1 VAPLTTTALSS
12 APAEHAGVASAV
24 NNDVAR
30 VGGLIAVALLPVI
43 SGITGSSYLHPLAL
57 NHGFGTAVTLSGVV
71 VVAGG
76 ILAAILIR
84 NPPREAPTG
93 APVGAVR
100 AAPAAPVACGL
111 EAPPPALA
119 PAGSSPAPPG
129 ATMGP

>member
-1 VAPLTTTALSS
+1 
-12 APAEHAGVASAV
+12 VASAV

-43 SGITGSSYLHPLAL
+43 SGITGSSYLHPLLL

-76 ILAAILIR
+76 ILAALLIR
-84 NPPREAPTG
+84 NPPREAPAG
-93 APVGAVR
+93 APLEAVG
-100 AAPAAPVACGL
+100 AAPAAPVSCGL
-111 EAPPPALA
+111 EAPPLALA